1 MIEKGPPSMTDDE
14 MMTAEQWAQ
23 RNARP
28 IRSPRAAQAGREAAD
43 KAVIDPQQ
51 LAEQGQRLITTTID
65 QMETQFTEGG
75 ETP

>member
-1 MIEKGPPSMTDDE
+1 MTDDE

-43 KAVIDPQQ
+43 KAVIDCAVGSVHRAYRSCQ
-51 LAEQGQRLITTTID
+51 
-65 QMETQFTEGG
+65 
-75 ETP
+75 